1 MLNLGVDLEP
11 GDTPGPAKGAHEAL
25 GESVLNPGVTWNLG
39 DLEPGGTPDPAKGV
53 DAAPLKSGFALAL
66 CDLNFL
72 TGLVIAE
79 LGHVSPLLAAFH
91 Q

>member
-1 MLNLGVDLEP
+1 MRRLGNSRTWNL
-11 GDTPGPAKGAHEAL
+11 
-25 GESVLNPGVTWNLG
+25 GVTWNRV
-39 DLEPGGTPDPAKGV
+39 TPDPAKGV

>member
-39 DLEPGGTPDPAKGV
+39 DLETGDTPDPAKGAHEAPWKLTDLEPGGTPDPAEGAHEGLGV
-53 DAAPLKSGFALAL
+53 TW
-66 CDLNFL
+66 N
-72 TGLVIAE
+72 
-79 LGHVSPLLAAFH
+79 LG
-91 Q
+91 